1 MKERDE
7 YVQNAPNFDG
17 VLPAAG
23 AYTSQGYQTL
33 SPTCRRITVAVK
45 YAKDAGAT
53 TGQVQFKIDWQIN
66 GEGGYFETVIDA
78 TTTSIA
84 PPEETMPEYE
94 LVVKGPATTSIVMF
108 RQVSLEAPNCVTGV
122 RILASEC
129 GDTAHPGVCTIK
141 LFSSDVL

>member
-1 MKERDE
+1 MNERDS
-7 YVQNAPNFDG
+7 YVQNTPNFDG
-17 VLPAAG
+17 TLPAAG
-23 AYTSQGYQTL
+23 AYTNQSYQTV
-33 SPTCRRITVAVK
+33 SPSCRRITVAVK
-45 YAKDAGAT
+45 YTKDAAAT
-53 TGQVQFKIDWQIN
+53 SGQVQFKIDWEIG

-78 TTTSIA
+78 TTTVIS

-94 LVVKGPATTSIVMF
+94 LVVKGPATTSTVMF
-108 RQVSLEAPNCVTGV
+108 RQVSLEAPNYVTGV